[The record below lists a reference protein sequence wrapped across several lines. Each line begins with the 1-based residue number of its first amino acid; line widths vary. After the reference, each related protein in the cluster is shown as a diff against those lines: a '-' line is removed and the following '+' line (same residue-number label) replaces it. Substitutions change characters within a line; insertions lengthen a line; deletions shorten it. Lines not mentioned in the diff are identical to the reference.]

1 MRDKVIITR
10 QLRRKQIIDFF
21 SKDSPLPGR
30 MEACGTAHCWAREVS
45 KRLMPRS
52 YVRGYGRKT
61 MLPTRPPS
69 VRRDEP
75 INAGRADQADR

>member
-21 SKDSPLPGR
+21 SKDSSLPGR
-30 MEACGTAHCWAREVS
+30 MEACGTAYCWAREVS

-52 YVRGYGRKT
+52 YVRATVEKRCCRRGRH
-61 MLPTRPPS
+61 L
-69 VRRDEP
+69 
-75 INAGRADQADR
+75 